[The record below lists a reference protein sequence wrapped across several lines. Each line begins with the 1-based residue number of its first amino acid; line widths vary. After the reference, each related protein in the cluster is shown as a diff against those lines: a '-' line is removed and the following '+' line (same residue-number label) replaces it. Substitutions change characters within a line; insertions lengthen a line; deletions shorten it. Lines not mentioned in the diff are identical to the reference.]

1 MHKPT
6 PRAVKQLGATQLV
19 VRIARIIFV
28 GLLAYAPLHIFIST
42 VIGAN
47 LGGLNLL
54 KVLKD
59 IVALF
64 GFCLMLGISVRRDWF
79 IRWLKQP
86 LVLLI
91 MAYGL
96 LTVLL
101 ALVRPTDQGAE
112 VLGVTYNLRFLI
124 FFLYG
129 WLLIQWLPAKEL
141 IKTSVKAV
149 LWSAVIVVA
158 FGLIQY
164 WFLPNDALTHLGFT
178 KANGVFPAFFIDDKP
193 NLERVMSTVRDPNS
207 LGSYLIIIS
216 TLLAASLARAKKD
229 QRLFWAGLLV
239 ATGLCLFLTFS
250 RSALLGLVLSLGV
263 LAILLGKDKITVTK
277 KQLQQLV
284 VACLCVL
291 LVLIGGVYAARNT
304 YTVQNVIFHADQSTK
319 QEDPNQLRV
328 RFLKESLRSIA
339 NHPLGTG
346 PGTAGLASIKNNVQG
361 TVLNENYY
369 LQVAS
374 EVGVLGLLCFVTV
387 LVTLA
392 VQLLKISGTNSLAV
406 AVLASLAGLMLT
418 NMLVHIWSNEAV
430 AYTWWGLAGLL
441 MARTV
446 RNKD

>member
-64 GFCLMLGISVRRDWF
+64 GFCLMLGISFRQAWF

-91 MAYGL
+91 ISYGL

-129 WLLIQWLPAKEL
+129 WLLVQWLPAKEL
-141 IKTSVKAV
+141 VSTSVKAV
-149 LWSAVIVVA
+149 LWSAGIVVA

-193 NLERVMSTVRDPNS
+193 GLERVMSTVRDPNS
-207 LGSYLIIIS
+207 LGSYLIIIA
-216 TLLAASLARAKKD
+216 TLLAATLARAKKN
-229 QRLFWAGLLV
+229 QRMFWAGSLT

-250 RSALLGLVLSLGV
+250 RSALLGLVLSLGALV
-263 LAILLGKDKITVTK
+263 MLLGKDKIKLSK
-277 KQLQQLV
+277 KNLQRLV
-284 VACLCVL
+284 AVGLGVL
-291 LVLIGGVYAARNT
+291 LIIIGGLYTARNT
-304 YTVQNVIFHADQSTK
+304 YTVQNVVFHADQSTK

-328 RFLKESLRSIA
+328 RFLKESLQTIA
-339 NHPLGTG
+339 DHPFGQG
-346 PGTAGLASIKNNVQG
+346 PGTAGLASIHNKVQG
-361 TVLNENYY
+361 TKLNEDYY
-369 LQVAS
+369 LQIAS
-374 EVGVLGLLCFVTV
+374 EVGILGLILFLTI
-387 LVTLA
+387 LA
-392 VQLLKISGTNSLAV
+392 VVAKQVYAGLHDHPLAYV
-406 AVLASLAGLMLT
+406 GLASLAGLLFT
-418 NMLVHIWSNEAV
+418 NVLVHIWSNEAV
-430 AYTWWGLAGLL
+430 AYTWWGLAAITLTKVKK
-441 MARTV
+441 AQQ
-446 RNKD
+446 